1 MATINITDDPV
12 FDAEAYAEAEEQEWR
27 EYIASTPICEDC
39 KKHVAEVD
47 DYYYELDGVCYCNK
61 CMTKRMRVI

>member
-27 EYIASTPICEDC
+27 EFIASTPICEDC
-39 KKHVAEVD
+39 KKHVGEAN
-47 DYYYELDGVCYCNK
+47 DYYFDFDGVCYCDS
-61 CMTKRMRVI
+61 CVRKRMRVI

>member
-1 MATINITDDPV
+1 MRKTT
-12 FDAEAYAEAEEQEWR
+12 FY
-27 EYIASTPICEDC
+27 CEDC
-39 KKHVAEVD
+39 GKHVAEVD